1 MATYPQGVSS
11 FIPDYQ
17 PYEPDLNFTANVLQ
31 LKQTQYDQ
39 NWSKLNNIYGQIVN
53 APLSHAESAK
63 RRSNTMKQ
71 TKERNVWIDR
81 EIQ

>member
-1 MATYPQGVSS
+1 MAQYPQGVNT

-39 NWSKLNNIYGQIVN
+39 NWNRLNSMYGQLLN
-53 APLSHAESAK
+53 APLTHDPHFNSH
-63 RRSNTMKQ
+63 TQ
-71 TKERNVWIDR
+71 TLR
-81 EIQ
+81 